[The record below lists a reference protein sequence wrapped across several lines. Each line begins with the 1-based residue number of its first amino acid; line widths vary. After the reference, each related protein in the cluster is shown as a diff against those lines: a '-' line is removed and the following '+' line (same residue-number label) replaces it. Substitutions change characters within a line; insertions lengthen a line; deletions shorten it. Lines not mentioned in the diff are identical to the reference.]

1 MDEKWVEMVMDI
13 LANLIITSYQQDN
26 QKEEQSQQ

>member
-1 MDEKWVEMVMDI
+1 MDEKWVEMVMEI